1 MLLWKRHSKLLNIMS
16 MALSTDGYKMIN
28 QLDQKKKK
36 KRNVWF
42 IFLRILKV
50 IIIFIS
56 ASLD

>member
-1 MLLWKRHSKLLNIMS
+1 

>member
-1 MLLWKRHSKLLNIMS
+1 MFLWKRHSKLLNIMS

-28 QLDQKKKK
+28 QLDQKKKR

-42 IFLRILKV
+42 TFLRILKV

>member
-1 MLLWKRHSKLLNIMS
+1 MFLWKRHSKLLNIMS

>member
-1 MLLWKRHSKLLNIMS
+1 MFLWKRHSKLLNIMS

-28 QLDQKKKK
+28 QLDQKKKR